1 MTIVLMVANCRGAT
15 NGPWR
20 PEAGRT
26 PANGIAL
33 ASAVALAACAQ
44 LPRAPR

>member
-15 NGPWR
+15 NGPGR

-26 PANGIAL
+26 PASGIAP
-33 ASAVALAACAQ
+33 ASAVALATGAQ

>member
-26 PANGIAL
+26 PARDIAP
-33 ASAVALAACAQ
+33 ASAVALATGAQ

>member
-1 MTIVLMVANCRGAT
+1 MTVVLVVANRCGAT

-26 PANGIAL
+26 PASGIAL
-33 ASAVALAACAQ
+33 ASAFALAACAH
-44 LPRAPR
+44 LPRVPR

>member
-26 PANGIAL
+26 PASGIAL

-44 LPRAPR
+44 LPRAAR